1 MSSPSKYTLSL
12 TKEAEEDFI
21 DILVYTLKEW
31 GQEKQKEYDASIC
44 HALEVIKSNPFLGYR
59 HTLLPKDHRCFNV
72 RKHLVVYQIE
82 GSRVF
87 VLRILHQRM
96 NLSDHV

>member
-44 HALEVIKSNPFLGYR
+44 HVIRHFLKLFLAISYPSHWPNR
-59 HTLLPKDHRCFNV
+59 
-72 RKHLVVYQIE
+72 
-82 GSRVF
+82 F
-87 VLRILHQRM
+87 VLGQQQSPLI
-96 NLSDHV
+96 S